1 MFRDLI
7 LERVFWLGEIKVAGK
22 EEMNHLINL
31 AMRVYTGS
39 SYDGLQDEFE
49 EMFLS
54 DKHRFLL
61 YILNG
66 EPIAFM
72 HLSIRVDY
80 VQGSE
85 SSPTGYLEGVYVM
98 PDYRK
103 KGISTALFHDG
114 KTWLLEKGCK
124 QIGSDMEEGN
134 LDSYSFHKSVGFKEA
149 GRLVTFIQ
157 NL

>member
-1 MFRDLI
+1 
-7 LERVFWLGEIKVAGK
+7 VFWLGEIIVAGK
-22 EEMNHLINL
+22 EEVNDLINL
-31 AMRVYTGS
+31 AMKVYTGS
-39 SYDGLQDEFE
+39 TYDGLQE
-49 EMFLS
+49 ELNEMLLT

-61 YILNG
+61 YVLNG
-66 EPIAFM
+66 NPIAFM

-85 SSPTGYLEGVYVM
+85 SSPTGYLEGVYVA

-103 KGISTALFHDG
+103 KGISTALFIEG
-114 KTWLLEKGCK
+114 KKWLLEKGCK

-134 LDSYSFHKSVGFKEA
+134 QNSYSFHMGVGFKEA

-157 NL
+157 DL